1 MVLSPATTSG
11 TTEGSSAVT
20 EPDRHGAADL
30 RAWSEQL
37 QVQLCTLVEQGPEL
51 ARRARAVQATET
63 SPDGLVSVTVGPQ
76 GRVVRLD
83 LDPRI
88 YRQQDARALADLITE
103 TIEHAV
109 WAAEDRVVGI
119 MSAVADGDQVRA
131 MFNGDDEQLAGIV
144 DRRIRG
150 HR

>member
-1 MVLSPATTSG
+1 
-11 TTEGSSAVT
+11 VT
-20 EPDRHGAADL
+20 ELDRHGVAGL

-37 QVQLCTLVEQGPEL
+37 QLKLGVLVEQGPEL

-63 SPDGLVSVTVGPQ
+63 SPDGFVSVTVGPQ

-109 WAAEDRVVGI
+109 WAAEDKVVEV
-119 MSAVADGDQVRA
+119 MSEVADADQVRA
-131 MFNGDDEQLAGIV
+131 MLNGDDEQLVGIV
-144 DRRIRG
+144 DDQLRGRR
-150 HR
+150 

>member
-1 MVLSPATTSG
+1 M
-11 TTEGSSAVT
+11 TEL
-20 EPDRHGAADL
+20 DRQGVAGL

-37 QVQLCTLVEQGPEL
+37 QVKLGDLVEQGPAL

-88 YRQQDARALADLITE
+88 YRTPDARALADLITE

-131 MFNGDDEQLAGIV
+131 MFNGDDEALAGIV
-144 DRRIRG
+144 DDQIRG
-150 HR
+150 RR

>member
-1 MVLSPATTSG
+1 MTA
-11 TTEGSSAVT
+11 
-20 EPDRHGAADL
+20 PDRRELDGF
-30 RAWSEQL
+30 RAYSEQL
-37 QVQLCTLVEQGPEL
+37 QVKLGKLVEQGPEL

-88 YRQQDARALADLITE
+88 YRNQDARALADLITE

-109 WAAEDRVVGI
+109 WTAEDRVVEI
-119 MSAVADGDQVRA
+119 MSEVADGEQVRA
-131 MFNGDDEQLAGIV
+131 MLNGDDEQVASIV
-144 DRRIRG
+144 DDQLRGRR
-150 HR
+150 

>member
-1 MVLSPATTSG
+1 MAEV
-11 TTEGSSAVT
+11 
-20 EPDRHGAADL
+20 DRSQLADF
-30 RAWSEQL
+30 RAYSEQL
-37 QVQLCTLVEQGPEL
+37 QVKLGKLVEEGPEL

-88 YRQQDARALADLITE
+88 YRNQDARALADLITE

-109 WAAEDRVVGI
+109 WTAEDRVVEI
-119 MSAVADGDQVRA
+119 MSGVADGEQVRA
-131 MFNGDDEQLAGIV
+131 MLNGDDEQVAAVV
-144 DRRIRG
+144 DDQLRGRR
-150 HR
+150 

>member
-1 MVLSPATTSG
+1 MTA
-11 TTEGSSAVT
+11 
-20 EPDRHGAADL
+20 PDRSELDGF
-30 RAWSEQL
+30 RAYSEQL
-37 QVQLCTLVEQGPEL
+37 QVKLGKLVEQGPEL

-88 YRQQDARALADLITE
+88 YRNQDARALADLITE

-109 WAAEDRVVGI
+109 WTAEDRVVEI
-119 MSAVADGDQVRA
+119 MSEVADGEQVRA
-131 MFNGDDEQLAGIV
+131 MLNGDDEQVASIV
-144 DRRIRG
+144 DDQLRGRR
-150 HR
+150 

>member
-1 MVLSPATTSG
+1 M
-11 TTEGSSAVT
+11 T
-20 EPDRHGAADL
+20 EPDRRQLDGF
-30 RAWSEQL
+30 RAYSEQL
-37 QVQLCTLVEQGPEL
+37 QVKLGALVEQGPEL

-88 YRQQDARALADLITE
+88 YRNQDARALADLITE

-109 WAAEDRVVGI
+109 WTAEDRVVEI
-119 MSAVADGDQVRA
+119 MSGVADGEQVRA
-131 MFNGDDEQLAGIV
+131 MMNGDDEQVAAIV
-144 DRRIRG
+144 DDQLRGRR
-150 HR
+150 

>member
-1 MVLSPATTSG
+1 M
-11 TTEGSSAVT
+11 TEL
-20 EPDRHGAADL
+20 DRQGVAGL

-37 QVQLCTLVEQGPEL
+37 QVRLGDLVEQGPAL

-88 YRQQDARALADLITE
+88 YRTPDARALADLITE

-131 MFNGDDEQLAGIV
+131 MFNGDDEALAGIV
-144 DRRIRG
+144 DDQIRG
-150 HR
+150 RR

>member
-1 MVLSPATTSG
+1 
-11 TTEGSSAVT
+11 VT
-20 EPDRHGAADL
+20 ELDRQGVAGL

-37 QVQLCTLVEQGPEL
+37 QLKLGVLVEQGPEL

-63 SPDGLVSVTVGPQ
+63 SPDGFVSVTVGPQ

-109 WAAEDRVVGI
+109 WAAEDQVVEV
-119 MSAVADGDQVRA
+119 MSEVADADQVRA
-131 MFNGDDEQLAGIV
+131 MLNGDDEQLVGIV
-144 DRRIRG
+144 DDQLRGRR
-150 HR
+150 